1 MFLDTFI
8 YIVAFFQNKGE
19 IILGKHKKQLKIG
32 VFLAGTGHHVAS
44 WRHPNAQADGS
55 INLAYFEQLAKTA
68 ERGKLDMLFLADSL
82 SINQDS
88 HPNVLARF
96 EPFTLLAS
104 LARVTSKIGL
114 AATASTTYSEPFHV
128 ARQFAS
134 LDHLSSG
141 RAAWNIVT
149 SSIESTALNFSGEQ
163 HLEHGL
169 RYNRAEEFV
178 EIVRGLWDSWEDDAL
193 IRDKQSGVFF
203 QPEKLHE
210 LNHKGEYFSVRG
222 PLNIPRPPQGQPV
235 LIQAG
240 SSDSGQNLAARTADL
255 IFTTQNNLS
264 DAQKFYQSAKQ
275 KVISFGRSSDEV
287 SIMPGIVPF
296 IGETEQIAKEKFQEM
311 QDLIIPSV
319 GLKILSSY
327 MGGIDL
333 TQYPLDGPLPDLN
346 IEVNAVKS
354 RFELIKDLAKR
365 ENMSILELSRYIA
378 GSRGHNIFVGTPAQ
392 LADHFVKWVDQDACD
407 GFNLMPPLLPEGLD
421 LFVDQ
426 VIPILQEQ
434 GVFRQ
439 EYEGSTLR
447 DHLGLTKPDN
457 RYSK

>member
-1 MFLDTFI
+1 MSTE
-8 YIVAFFQNKGE
+8 K
-19 IILGKHKKQLKIG
+19 KHLKIG

-44 WRHPNAQADGS
+44 WRHPDAQADGS
-55 INLAYFEQLAKTA
+55 ISLDYFKRLAQTA

-82 SINQDS
+82 SIGPDS

-96 EPFTLLAS
+96 EPFTLLGALS
-104 LARVTSKIGL
+104 QATSKIGL

-134 LDHLSSG
+134 LDHLSGG

-163 HLEHGL
+163 HLEHSL
-169 RYNRAEEFV
+169 RYQRAEEFV

-193 IRDKQSGVFF
+193 IRDKAAGAFF
-203 QPEKLHE
+203 EPDKLHE
-210 LNHKGEYFSVRG
+210 LNHKGDYFSVRG
-222 PLNIPRPPQGQPV
+222 PLNVPRPPQGHPV

-255 IFTTQNNLS
+255 IFTTQNHLK
-264 DAQKFYQSAKQ
+264 DAQAFYQNVKQ
-275 KVISFGRSSDEV
+275 KAVSFGRAPGDV

-296 IGETEQIAKEKFQEM
+296 IGDTEQAALAKFREL

-327 MGGIDL
+327 MGGLDL
-333 TQYPLDGPLPDLN
+333 TQFPLDGPLPDLD

-354 RFELIKDLAKR
+354 RFQLIKDLAKR
-365 ENMSILELSRYIA
+365 ENFTILELSRYIA
-378 GSRGHNIFVGTPAQ
+378 GSRGHNIFVGTAEQ
-392 LADHFVKWVDQDACD
+392 LADHFIRWVEEGACD

-421 LFVDQ
+421 LFVDR
-426 VIPILQEQ
+426 VVPILQER
-434 GVFRQ
+434 GVFRK
-439 EYEGSTLR
+439 EYEGDTLR
-447 DHLGLTKPDN
+447 DHLGLQRPAS
-457 RYSK
+457 RYAK